1 MIDFRVER
9 KDRDENKAILIE
21 YKKNDEIQV
30 RKLYIRELTPSL
42 ALRLSEIYEK
52 REDLLNN
59 EVEITDIKKLK
70 MIYEFFHE
78 FLKLT
83 ISNYDENID
92 LLNDLPADANFME
105 KFQSKII
112 EKMNSSESEEKT
124 IKKKTKKSYMKK

>member
-59 EVEITDIKKLK
+59 EVKITDIKKLK

-83 ISNYDENID
+83 ISNYDEIID